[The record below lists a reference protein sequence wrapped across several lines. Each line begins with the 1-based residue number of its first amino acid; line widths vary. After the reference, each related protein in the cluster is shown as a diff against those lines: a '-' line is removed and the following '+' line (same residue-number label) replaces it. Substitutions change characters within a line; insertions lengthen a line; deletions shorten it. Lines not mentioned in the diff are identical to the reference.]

1 MPSWQ
6 FVKWTNSQTLRELT
20 ISSEKHHDDNSGF
33 NPVPPKSEKH
43 LIFPNSIT
51 PKSNIKF
58 MKIKEMIGNSKSS
71 WLLDK
76 ISLQAP

>member
-6 FVKWTNSQTLRELT
+6 FVKWTNSQTLQELT
-20 ISSEKHHDDNSGF
+20 ISSEKHHDDNPGL
-33 NPVPPKSEKH
+33 NLLKN

-51 PKSNIKF
+51 PKLNIKF
-58 MKIKEMIGNSKSS
+58 MKIKEMFGNSKSS